1 MNDDNIS
8 DAFVDESMQR
18 LAHLRGHII
27 NIFKALNKI
36 ESVIESMQS
45 RINKMEADTK
55 EKKDDTEKLK
65 ECLSGV
71 EAKINEYN
79 ENMKHINKILE
90 ALFKV

>member
-1 MNDDNIS
+1 MNDDNKS
-8 DAFVDESMQR
+8 DAFVDESMQC

-45 RINKMEADTK
+45 RINKIEADMK
-55 EKKDDTEKLK
+55 EKKDDIEKLK

-71 EAKINEYN
+71 EAKT
-79 ENMKHINKILE
+79 ILYGSI
-90 ALFKV
+90 